1 MKILITGA
9 FGHIGSHVIKNTYK
23 IKKIKKIYLVDNI
36 SNERFNL
43 LFEIN
48 NKKFN
53 FIYGDLTDKK
63 FCKRLPKTDVVLHL
77 ASITNAEKSFEN
89 KKKVFK
95 NNLGC
100 FKNVLDYCGRT
111 GAKLIHISSTSVY
124 GDQKGIVN
132 ELSKLKPLSPYAEVK
147 RKEEIVLIKQS
158 KVKYI
163 TLRFGTISGFSK
175 GMRFHTAVN
184 KFCFN
189 AIMKLPIPVWGK
201 ALNLYRP
208 YLSLKDAF
216 KIIKFILS
224 KNFFPSEIFNILSE
238 NKTVKQILDIIK
250 KNNHKIKIKY
260 IDSKILNQFAYKTSK
275 EKIEKFD
282 IKLNSKIS
290 NDIKET
296 LIKLK

>member
-9 FGHIGSHVIKNTYK
+9 LGHIGSYVIKNIHK
-23 IKKIKKIYLVDNI
+23 IKKLKKIYLVDNI
-36 SNERFNL
+36 SNQRFNV
-43 LFEIN
+43 LFGVNDKRI
-48 NKKFN
+48 N
-53 FIYGDLTDKK
+53 FIYGDLTNNL
-63 FCKRLPKTDVVLHL
+63 FCKKLPRTDVVLHL

-89 KKKVFK
+89 KKKLFK

-100 FKNVLDYCGRT
+100 FNNILDYCIKNK
-111 GAKLIHISSTSVY
+111 AKLIHISSTSVY
-124 GDQKGIVN
+124 GDKKGFVN
-132 ELSKLKPLSPYAEVK
+132 ELDKLKPLSPYAEVK
-147 RKEEIVLIKQS
+147 RKEELTLINQN

-250 KNNHKIKIKY
+250 KNNLKIKIKF
-260 IDSKILNQFAYKTSK
+260 INSKILNQFTYKTSK
-275 EKIEKFD
+275 EKIEKFG

-290 NDIKET
+290 NDIRET
-296 LIKLK
+296 LNKLK